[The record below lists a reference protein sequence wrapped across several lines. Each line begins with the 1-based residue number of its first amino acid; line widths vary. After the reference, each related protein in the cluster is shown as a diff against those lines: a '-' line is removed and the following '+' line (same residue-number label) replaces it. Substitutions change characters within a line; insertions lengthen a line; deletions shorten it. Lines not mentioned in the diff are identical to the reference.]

1 MAIQRERAVMLG
13 LLAAAALAC
22 LLGVASPPAEDSHA
36 TFGRELVDLVRVA
49 STAALAITLLL
60 GPGILWR
67 ALSEREIGLGF
78 LPLPGFALLIATGAL
93 AWLLGDALEPRLAC
107 FAVLAPVLGLLL
119 GGLLGVGPDDLLAPE
134 EQRALFLVSLA
145 LGLAISRSLWSL
157 GPIAE
162 LYEGSISRTLVP
174 EGRPDSRTSFLVTAL
189 VANGEAPY
197 GPVGSTLFIPYNFS
211 SRGPFPGMASAPIV
225 LMTGGRPP
233 LGAPDQPWQPFDA
246 QGFMAFRIAMIT
258 FSCAALLS
266 LWELVRRI
274 GGSKAARFALLLG
287 VSTPFLYA
295 DLWFTWP
302 KLLAASFVLLAGLC
316 VIERHP
322 FRAGL
327 LLGVGYLMHPSAL
340 IGGLAVGLLALWPI
354 RGPRLLRPQIPA
366 ALLLVAGTAVSV
378 LAWRLFNGPHF
389 IQDSFIEYVT
399 QAYPHYHASVGQWI
413 EFRLAT
419 LGNTLVP
426 GFLPLFH
433 SDSVSINAP
442 FASSPGVVHFFF
454 QPWTGV
460 PFGLGILFFPL
471 LLVSLWRAGR
481 RWPWPVTATV
491 VLPLI
496 AFAIYWGASIT
507 GLLREGM
514 QAWVLTL
521 IAVVALQ
528 QAAAG
533 FPWLRSLPIRAILTL
548 RAVEVLA
555 LAVGATLGTWD
566 FNPIRALFKFN
577 DAAAVLSIL
586 FFSLLLIRTVWRDTG
601 DGLGDRRRP
610 AEPSEQP
617 EQVEPVGPELRR
629 AG

>member
-1 MAIQRERAVMLG
+1 MLG

-22 LLGVASPPAEDSHA
+22 LLGVASPAAESSHA
-36 TFGRELVDLVRVA
+36 TFSRELVDLIRIG
-49 STAALAITLLL
+49 STAVLAFTLLL

-67 ALSEREIGLGF
+67 ALSERDVGLGF

-93 AWLLGDALEPRLAC
+93 AWLLADVMEPRLAC

-119 GGLLGVGPDDLLAPE
+119 GGLLGVGSDDLLAPE
-134 EQRALFLVSLA
+134 EQRTLVLISLA
-145 LGLAISRSLWSL
+145 LGLAIARSLWSL

-189 VANGEAPY
+189 VANGEPPY

-246 QGFMAFRIAMIT
+246 QGFMAFRIAMIA
-258 FSCAALLS
+258 FSCTALLS

-274 GGSKAARFALLLG
+274 GGARAARFALLLG

-302 KLLAASFVLLAGLC
+302 KLLAASFVLLAALC
-316 VIERHP
+316 VIERRP
-322 FRAGL
+322 FSAGL

-340 IGGLAVGLLALWPI
+340 IGGLAVGLLAFWPL
-354 RGPRLLRPQIPA
+354 RGARLLRPQVPS
-366 ALLLVAGTAVSV
+366 ALLLLAGLAVAVI
-378 LAWRLFNGPHF
+378 AWRLFNGPHF
-389 IQDSFIEYVT
+389 IQDSFVDYVT
-399 QAYPHYHASVGQWI
+399 QAYPHYEASVGQWI

-442 FASSPGVVHFFF
+442 FASSPGVIHFFF

-460 PFGLGILFFPL
+460 PFGLGIFFFPL

-481 RWPWPVTATV
+481 RWPWAVAATV

-496 AFAIYWGASIT
+496 GFAIYWGASIT

-533 FPWLRSLPIRAILTL
+533 FPWLHSLPVRAILTL
-548 RAVEVLA
+548 RVVEVLA

-577 DAAAVLSIL
+577 DAAAVLLIL
-586 FFSLLLIRTVWRDTG
+586 VFSALLIVTVWRESSRLGAETG
-601 DGLGDRRRP
+601 G
-610 AEPSEQP
+610 
-617 EQVEPVGPELRR
+617 
-629 AG
+629 

>member
-1 MAIQRERAVMLG
+1 
-13 LLAAAALAC
+13 
-22 LLGVASPPAEDSHA
+22 
-36 TFGRELVDLVRVA
+36 
-49 STAALAITLLL
+49 
-60 GPGILWR
+60 
-67 ALSEREIGLGF
+67 
-78 LPLPGFALLIATGAL
+78 
-93 AWLLGDALEPRLAC
+93 
-107 FAVLAPVLGLLL
+107 
-119 GGLLGVGPDDLLAPE
+119 
-134 EQRALFLVSLA
+134 
-145 LGLAISRSLWSL
+145 
-157 GPIAE
+157 
-162 LYEGSISRTLVP
+162 
-174 EGRPDSRTSFLVTAL
+174 
-189 VANGEAPY
+189 
-197 GPVGSTLFIPYNFS
+197 
-211 SRGPFPGMASAPIV
+211 MASAPIV

-246 QGFMAFRIAMIT
+246 QGFMAFRIAMIV
-258 FSCAALLS
+258 FSCTALLS

-274 GGSKAARFALLLG
+274 GGAPAARFALLLG

-316 VIERHP
+316 VIERQP

-340 IGGLAVGLLALWPI
+340 IGGLAVGLLALWPLA
-354 RGPRLLRPQIPA
+354 GARLLRPRISG

-378 LAWRLFNGPHF
+378 LAWRLFNGSHF

-442 FASSPGVVHFFF
+442 FATSPGVVHFFF

-481 RWPWPVTATV
+481 RWPWPIAATV
-491 VLPLI
+491 VLPLL

-577 DAAAVLSIL
+577 DAVAVLLIL

-601 DGLGDRRRP
+601 DDLGDRRSL
-610 AEPSEQP
+610 AEPSEPGQT
-617 EQVEPVGPELRR
+617 EPVGSGLR
-629 AG
+629 

>member
-1 MAIQRERAVMLG
+1 MLG
-13 LLAAAALAC
+13 LWAAAALAC
-22 LLGVASPPAEDSHA
+22 LLGVLAPAPESSHA
-36 TFGRELVDLVRVA
+36 TLGRELVDLVRVG

-67 ALSEREIGLGF
+67 ALSEREINLAF
-78 LPLPGFALLIATGAL
+78 LPLPGFALLIGTAAL
-93 AWLLGDALEPRLAC
+93 AWLLAGVVEPRLAC
-107 FAVLAPVLGLLL
+107 FAVLAPLLGLML
-119 GGLLGVGPDDLLAPE
+119 GGLLGLGSDDLLSRE
-134 EQRALFLVSLA
+134 EQRVLALISLA
-145 LGLAISRSLWSL
+145 LGLAIARSLWSL

-189 VANGEAPY
+189 VANGEPPY
-197 GPVGSTLFIPYNFS
+197 GSVGSTLFIPYNFS

-233 LGAPDQPWQPFDA
+233 LGAPDQYWQPFDA

-258 FSCAALLS
+258 FSCTVLLS
-266 LWELVRRI
+266 LWGLVRRI
-274 GGSKAARFALLLG
+274 GGARAARFALLLG
-287 VSTPFLYA
+287 VSTPFVYA

-302 KLLAASFVLLAGLC
+302 KLLAASFVLLAALC
-316 VIERHP
+316 VVERRP

-327 LLGVGYLMHPSAL
+327 LTGVGYLMHPSAL
-340 IGGLAVGLLALWPI
+340 IGALAVGLIALWPLTGA
-354 RGPRLLRPQIPA
+354 RLSRPRIVPA
-366 ALLLVAGTAVSV
+366 LSLVAGTAVALV
-378 LAWRLFNGPHF
+378 AWRLFNGEHY
-389 IQDSFIEYVT
+389 IQDSFVDYVT
-399 QAYPHYHASVGQWI
+399 QAYPHYEASLGQWI

-442 FASSPGVVHFFF
+442 FNSSPGVVHFFF

-471 LLVSLWRAGR
+471 LLVSLWHAGR
-481 RWPWPVTATV
+481 RWPWPVAATV
-491 VLPLI
+491 VLPLL

-514 QAWVLTL
+514 QVWVLTL
-521 IAVVALQ
+521 VAVVALQ

-533 FPWLRSLPIRAILTL
+533 FPWLRSVPIRAILTL

-555 LAVGATLGTWD
+555 LTVGATLRTWD
-566 FNPIRALFKFN
+566 FNPIRALFRYN
-577 DAAAVLSIL
+577 DVAAVLLIL
-586 FFSLLLIRTVWRDTG
+586 VFSALLIVTVWRETG
-601 DGLGDRRRP
+601 RLGETSTR
-610 AEPSEQP
+610 
-617 EQVEPVGPELRR
+617 
-629 AG
+629 